1 VTGLEFAAGGVW
13 YVLYAVAAFLA
24 VRLSPNRSPALL
36 VMLLACL
43 FTLASAPAGA
53 VTHIEANYWRA
64 LVVFLFLVLC
74 HLMIFG
80 AAYKSISL
88 RILLDLYRTPSRKLP
103 AGLVFSRYIEQESF
117 TARIQV
123 MITQG
128 LASYSPDGIILAPR
142 GQRLAA
148 AAGLLQRLYDIKT
161 SG

>member
-1 VTGLEFAAGGVW
+1 MTAIEFAAGSAW
-13 YVLYAVAAFLA
+13 FMLYAVATFFAI
-24 VRLSPNRSPALL
+24 RLSPIRSPAVL
-36 VMLLACL
+36 VVALACL

-53 VTHIEANYWRA
+53 LVSVEANYWRA
-64 LVVFLFLVLC
+64 LAVFIFLTVC

-88 RILLDLYRTPSRKLP
+88 RILLDLFLAPAGKLP
-103 AGLVFSRYIEQESF
+103 SDLVFSRYIAQESF

-128 LASYSPDGIILAPR
+128 LASNSRHGIALTDKGR
-142 GQRLAA
+142 RLASVV
-148 AAGLLQRLYDIKT
+148 GLLQRLYSIEK

>member
-1 VTGLEFAAGGVW
+1 MTGLEVAAGSTW
-13 YVLYAVAAFLA
+13 FVLYALAAFLA
-24 VRLSPNRSPALL
+24 VRLAPNRSPALI

-53 VTHIEANYWRA
+53 VMPIEANYWRA
-64 LVVFLFLVLC
+64 LVVFVFLVLC

-88 RILLDLYRTPSRKLP
+88 RILLDLYRSPSRILP
-103 AGLVFSRYIEQESF
+103 AELIFSRYIEQESF
-117 TARIQV
+117 AVRIRV

-128 LASYSPDGIILAPR
+128 FASYSREGISLAPR
-142 GQRLAA
+142 GRRLAA
-148 AAGLLQRLYDIKT
+148 GVGLLQRLYDIKT